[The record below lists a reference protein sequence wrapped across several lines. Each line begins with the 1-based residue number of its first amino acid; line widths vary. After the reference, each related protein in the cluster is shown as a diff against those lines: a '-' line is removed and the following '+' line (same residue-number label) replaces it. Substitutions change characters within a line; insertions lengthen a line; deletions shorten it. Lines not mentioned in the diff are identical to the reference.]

1 MQAITDQKHNI
12 NTINLK
18 SSLSQYSGAP
28 AVFSIG
34 KSLQLLQKA
43 CIKIVN
49 CTIYT
54 YLFFKYTHSPFLLEN
69 KNLLRLLFS
78 SGN

>member
-1 MQAITDQKHNI
+1 MQAIIDQKHNI

-18 SSLSQYSGAP
+18 LSLSQYSGAP

-54 YLFFKYTHSPFLLEN
+54 YLFFKYTLS
-69 KNLLRLLFS
+69 FS
-78 SGN
+78 AGK

>member
-18 SSLSQYSGAP
+18 LSLSQHFGAP
-28 AVFSIG
+28 AVFFIG

-49 CTIYT
+49 RTIYT
-54 YLFFKYTHSPFLLEN
+54 
-69 KNLLRLLFS
+69 
-78 SGN
+78 